1 MIKKK
6 SKIDRLKEYPL
17 IEHLT
22 ELKKRIVF
30 CIIFFLFSFVLCY
43 SFHNELYN
51 FITNPLVNVLKKY
64 NINNAFI
71 YTGLMENFTSTLSLV
86 FSMSVFV
93 SVPFWLIQIWLFIL
107 PALYDNEQR
116 KVFMYFVIIPL
127 CFLFGVL
134 FCYFF
139 ILPIVFN
146 FFIGF
151 ELFSNRIM
159 PAILQAKITDY
170 IDMTVSF
177 FYIFGFAFLMPILL
191 VFLNKIGFV
200 SNELFVKNRK
210 FVIVGIFIISA
221 ILTPPD
227 VLSQIVL
234 AVPLV
239 LMYEL
244 VIFLTKNKTK

>member
-6 SKIDRLKEYPL
+6 TKINRLKEYPL
-17 IEHLT
+17 LEHLT
-22 ELKKRIVF
+22 ELKKRVVL
-30 CIIFFLFSFVLCY
+30 CLIFFLFSFILCY

-51 FITNPLVNVLKKY
+51 FITNPLVNVLKKH

-86 FSMSVFV
+86 FSVSVFV
-93 SVPFWLIQIWLFIL
+93 SVPFCLIQIWLFIL
-107 PALYDNEQR
+107 PALYDDEQR
-116 KVFMYFVIIPL
+116 KVFMYFIIIPL

-151 ELFSNRIM
+151 EFISNRTM
-159 PAILQAKITDY
+159 PAVLQAKITDY
-170 IDMTVSF
+170 IDMTISF
-177 FYIFGFAFLMPILL
+177 FYVFGFAFLMPILL
-191 VFLNKIGFV
+191 IFLNKMGFI
-200 SNELFVKNRK
+200 SHELFVKNHK
-210 FVIVGIFIISA
+210 FAIVGIFIISA

-227 VLSQIVL
+227 VLSQIIL
-234 AVPLV
+234 AIPLI

-244 VIFLTKNKTK
+244 VIFLTRNKTK

>member
-17 IEHLT
+17 LEHLT

-30 CIIFFLFSFVLCY
+30 CLIFFLFSFVLCY

-51 FITNPLVNVLKKY
+51 FITTPLVNVFKKY
-64 NINNAFI
+64 NINNSFI

-93 SVPFWLIQIWLFIL
+93 SIPFWLIQIWLFIL
-107 PALYDNEQR
+107 PALYDDEQR
-116 KVFMYFVIIPL
+116 KVFMYFITVPL
-127 CFLFGVL
+127 CFLLGIL

-139 ILPIVFN
+139 ILPIIFN
-146 FFIGF
+146 FFISF
-151 ELFSNRIM
+151 ELSSNRMM

-170 IDMTVSF
+170 IDMTISF
-177 FYIFGFAFLMPILL
+177 FYIFGFAFLMPFLL
-191 VFLNKIGFV
+191 VFLNKIGLI
-200 SNELFVKNRK
+200 SNEVFVKNRK
-210 FVIVGIFIISA
+210 FAIVGIFIISA

-227 VLSQIVL
+227 VLSQIIL

-244 VIFLTKNKTK
+244 VIFLTRNKTK